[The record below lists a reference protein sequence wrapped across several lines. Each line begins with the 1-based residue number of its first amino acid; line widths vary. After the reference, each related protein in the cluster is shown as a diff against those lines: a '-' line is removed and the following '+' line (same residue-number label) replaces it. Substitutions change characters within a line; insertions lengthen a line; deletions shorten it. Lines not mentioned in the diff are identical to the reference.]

1 MTTAIIIFAVSFLGI
16 IAVLFNKLQHINK
29 GKAFVSVSA
38 RTDARVEQF
47 SKNTVGL
54 VKHAPKMVAQTAAF
68 LAIKGSLAA
77 YEKAKKK
84 VYPRIAHLVDAV
96 KGKDIPKNR
105 GSASFFL
112 ASIKKDHEVIE

>member
-1 MTTAIIIFAVSFLGI
+1 MTAAIIIFGVSFLGI
-16 IAVLFNKLQHINK
+16 IAVLFNKLQHMNK
-29 GKAFVSVSA
+29 GKAFVTIGAS
-38 RTDARVEQF
+38 TNERVERF

-54 VKHAPKMVAQTAAF
+54 VKHAPKMLVQTAAF

-105 GSASFFL
+105 GAASFFL
-112 ASIKKDHEVIE
+112 ASIKKDHEVVE